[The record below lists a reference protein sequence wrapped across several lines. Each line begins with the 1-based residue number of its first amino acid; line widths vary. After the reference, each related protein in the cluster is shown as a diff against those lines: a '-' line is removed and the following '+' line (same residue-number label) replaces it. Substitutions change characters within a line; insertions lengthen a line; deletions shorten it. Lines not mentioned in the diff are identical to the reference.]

1 MKKITYHF
9 IAQTP
14 IFTGSDENHGTTRAL
29 RREKRLLPKR
39 ITIQSQ
45 FADRKTR
52 QTAALNIL
60 FAIYKEIPN
69 DLKAGNYG
77 FYDAFANKVKAATQN
92 PDKYQFL
99 NQLCDTCS
107 VTTISDRY
115 TDIVMHT
122 LEQFDDAE
130 LLETIRN
137 EHQFLMLRLRD
148 AVKKNYEP
156 TITPSVQSEFSF
168 TKSFDKIPYIG
179 GNSIRGLIRRLLM
192 YDYCQQIGITSLEPT
207 TYHKM
212 FTGGTLS
219 DSTGVE
225 DIAMRRGITELCPPI
240 ALLGSAVGS
249 QTIEGALKV
258 AGARLRCTE
267 NGTGYVS
274 FWELI
279 ENQFGTRL
287 DSSKQESKL
296 ALIGPNDKAKSGKGK
311 DISTQMKYEF
321 ECFVTGSEFDSVFVL
336 DAENPLVESCF
347 YRALELFR
355 DFGFVGGNSARDN
368 GSIDVQIDIPTDG
381 SKLYLDYL
389 QKIKQS
395 AFEQFQKEL
404 PQAKPTAAKTKEILE
419 FGFTEVA

>member
-1 MKKITYHF
+1 MKKINYQI
-9 IAQTP
+9 IAKTP
-14 IFTGSDENHGTTRAL
+14 IFTGSDENSGTIRQL
-29 RREKRLLPKR
+29 RREKRLLPQR
-39 ITIQSQ
+39 VTVQSN
-45 FADRKTR
+45 FADRKAR

-60 FAIYKEIPN
+60 YAIYKEIPN
-69 DLKAGNYG
+69 DLKAGSYG
-77 FYDAFANKVKAATQN
+77 FYDAYANKVKAATHN
-92 PDKYQFL
+92 PDKYAFL

-115 TDIVMHT
+115 ADTVMQT
-122 LEQFDDAE
+122 VEQFGDTE
-130 LLETIRN
+130 LLETIRS

-148 AVKKNYEP
+148 AVKNAYEP
-156 TITPSVQSEFSF
+156 KLTPSVNSTFSF
-168 TKSFDKIPYIG
+168 TKSFDKIPYIS
-179 GNSIRGLIRRLLM
+179 GNSIRGLMRRLLM
-192 YDYCQQIGITSLEPT
+192 YDYCQQIGVTSLEPT

-219 DSTGVE
+219 ESTGVE
-225 DIAMRRGITELCPPI
+225 DIAMRRGITNLCPPI

-258 AGARLRCTE
+258 TGARLCCIE
-267 NGTGYVS
+267 NGTGDVS

-279 ENQFGTRL
+279 ETQFGTRL

-311 DISTQMKYEF
+311 DISTQMKYEY
-321 ECFVTGSEFDSVFVL
+321 ECFVTGSEFDATFVI
-336 DAENPLVESCF
+336 DSNNPIVTSCF

-355 DFGFVGGNSARDN
+355 DFGFVGGNSARDS
-368 GSIDVQIDIPTDG
+368 GSIDVVIDIPKDG

-389 QKIKQS
+389 QDIKQA

-404 PQAKPTAAKTKEILE
+404 PEPTDKKKQAQQLE
-419 FGFTEVA
+419 LV